1 MIRTSIKIEDK
12 IGFHARTASIFAK
25 KASSFKSEIFLKF
38 KEKKVNA
45 KSTLSLMTLGVK
57 SLDEVELTVE
67 GSDEVHANQTLVDLV
82 KSNFKN

>member
-25 KASSFKSEIFLKF
+25 KASEFKSEIFVKF

-57 SLDEVELTVE
+57 SLDDIELTVE
-67 GSDEVHANQTLVDLV
+67 GTDVIHANQALVDLV

>member
-25 KASSFKSEIFLKF
+25 KASAFKSEIFVKF

>member
-1 MIRTSIKIEDK
+1 MIKTSIKIEDK
-12 IGFHARTASIFAK
+12 IGFHARTAAIFAK
-25 KASSFKSEIFLKF
+25 KASAFKSEIFVKF

-57 SLDEVELTVE
+57 SLDDIELTVE

>member
-25 KASSFKSEIFLKF
+25 KASEFKSEIFVKF

-57 SLDEVELTVE
+57 SLDDIELTVE
-67 GSDEVHANQTLVDLV
+67 GTDEVHANQALVDLV

>member
-1 MIRTSIKIEDK
+1 M
-12 IGFHARTASIFAK
+12 
-25 KASSFKSEIFLKF
+25 KF

-57 SLDEVELTVE
+57 SLDNIELTVE
-67 GSDEVHANQTLVDLV
+67 GTDEVHANQALVDLV

>member
-25 KASSFKSEIFLKF
+25 KASAFKSEILVKF

-57 SLDEVELTVE
+57 SLDDIELTVE
-67 GSDEVHANQTLVDLV
+67 GTDEIHANQALVDLV

>member
-25 KASSFKSEIFLKF
+25 KASAFKSEILVKF

-57 SLDEVELTVE
+57 SLDDIELTVE
-67 GSDEVHANQTLVDLV
+67 GTDEVHANQALVDLV

>member
-12 IGFHARTASIFAK
+12 IGFHARTAAIFAK
-25 KASSFKSEIFLKF
+25 KASAFKSEIFVKF

-57 SLDEVELTVE
+57 SEDKIELFIK
-67 GSDEVHANQTLVDLV
+67 GIDQNSANQTLVDLV
-82 KSNFKN
+82 ESNFKN

>member
-25 KASSFKSEIFLKF
+25 KASEFKSEIFVKF

-57 SLDEVELTVE
+57 SLDDIELTIE
-67 GSDEVHANQTLVDLV
+67 GTDEVHANQTLVDLV

>member
-25 KASSFKSEIFLKF
+25 KASEFKSEIFVKF

-67 GSDEVHANQTLVDLV
+67 GSDEVHANQALVDLV

>member
-25 KASSFKSEIFLKF
+25 KASEFKSEIFVKF

-57 SLDEVELTVE
+57 SLDDIELTVE
-67 GSDEVHANQTLVDLV
+67 GTDEVHANQALVDLV
-82 KSNFKN
+82 KSNFNN

>member
-1 MIRTSIKIEDK
+1 MIKTSLIIKDK
-12 IGFHARTASIFAK
+12 IGFHARTAAIFAK
-25 KASSFKSEIFLKF
+25 AAADFKSEIFVEFNGKRI
-38 KEKKVNA
+38 NA

-57 SLDEVELTVE
+57 SLDDIELTVE

>member
-25 KASSFKSEIFLKF
+25 KASEFKSEIFVKF

-57 SLDEVELTVE
+57 SLDDIELTVE
-67 GSDEVHANQTLVDLV
+67 GSDEVHANQELVDLV

>member
-25 KASSFKSEIFLKF
+25 KASEFKSEIFVKF

-57 SLDEVELTVE
+57 SLDEIELTVE
-67 GSDEVHANQTLVDLV
+67 GTDEIHANQALVDLV

>member
-1 MIRTSIKIEDK
+1 MIRTSIKIKDK
-12 IGFHARTASIFAK
+12 IGFHARTASTFAK
-25 KASSFKSEIFLKF
+25 KASAFKSEIFVKF

-57 SLDEVELTVE
+57 SLDDIELTVE
-67 GSDEVHANQTLVDLV
+67 GMDEILATQALVDLV

>member
-25 KASSFKSEIFLKF
+25 KASEFKSEIFVKF

-57 SLDEVELTVE
+57 SLDDIELTIE
-67 GSDEVHANQTLVDLV
+67 GTDEVHANQALVDLV

>member
-25 KASSFKSEIFLKF
+25 KASAFKSEILVKF

-57 SLDEVELTVE
+57 SLDDIELIVE
-67 GSDEVHANQTLVDLV
+67 GTDEVHANQALVDLV

>member
-1 MIRTSIKIEDK
+1 MIKTSIKIEDK

-25 KASSFKSEIFLKF
+25 KASAFKSEISVKF

-57 SLDEVELTVE
+57 SLDEIELTIE

-82 KSNFKN
+82 KSNFNN